1 MNAKQLLKQKKIN
14 PDKPVLQINRNES
27 LVSIMGA
34 IKEYCPN
41 VKIEKMP
48 KKDLEGLVDSL
59 GESII
64 NYHPED
70 YHPERSTLLNYIDA
84 LKKCGL
90 TDKEEDALDF
100 C

>member
-1 MNAKQLLKQKKIN
+1 M
-14 PDKPVLQINRNES
+14 E
-27 LVSIMGA
+27 A

-48 KKDLEGLVDSL
+48 KEKLEHLIDSL
-59 GESII
+59 GDNII

-70 YHPERSTLLNYIDA
+70 YHPERVAFLGYIEE

-100 C
+100 I